1 MDYYVSAKWG
11 VNALE
16 QAHLITDIA
25 QKAPGNSANTT
36 IQVFPG
42 LDHDF
47 RSTADVCSG
56 AELDL
61 ENKWQI
67 MNRKVTLRRSKIN
80 RCSESDDLRQIKPA
94 IYSKDFQQNFQ
105 QWVLSKFP

>member
-1 MDYYVSAKWG
+1 M
-11 VNALE
+11 NALE
-16 QAHLITDIA
+16 EAHLITDIG
-25 QKAPGNSANTT
+25 QKAAKNSANTT

-47 RSTADVCSG
+47 RPTADVCSG

-61 ENKWQI
+61 EDR
-67 MNRKVTLRRSKIN
+67 RKNNEPKSRPFDEIKSKDAP
-80 RCSESDDLRQIKPA
+80 EFDDIRQKKH

-105 QWVLSKFP
+105 QWVLSKFRLNIL